1 MIVRFRRGHFRQ
13 RRPSLTPRW
22 LCKFYFLKSFLV
34 VPTAIA
40 TAAFKKRNGCPA
52 RRQQHSFQRR
62 LRSCDRGAYCCI
74 AACGGNSTGLVLLPP
89 ETKHRQQTRGTCRNN
104 RNDRQSHACCRG
116 STGCF
121 IWDLVCSVCNSC
133 ASWRCVLLNL
143 HWYCSCERAACLPVS
158 AKT

>member
-1 MIVRFRRGHFRQ
+1 MIVRCRRGHFRQ

-89 ETKHRQQTRGTCRNN
+89 ETKHRQRTRGTCRNN
-104 RNDRQSHACCRG
+104 RIPCLLPRQHGLLHLGPRLQCVQQLCKLAMC
-116 STGCF
+116 TTQPA
-121 IWDLVCSVCNSC
+121 LV
-133 ASWRCVLLNL
+133 LQL
-143 HWYCSCERAACLPVS
+143 
-158 AKT
+158 